1 MSKVSVIV
9 AAYNAEKFIGK
20 CLASLES
27 QTHKDI
33 EVVVADDGS
42 TDNTVAVVSRFVDRD
57 CRFRL
62 VRLRENAGQ
71 AVARNKALALCSGDI
86 ITFLDSDD
94 WFAPNSLE
102 LLCATFDSHPQADCV
117 LFDCVMVGE
126 DGSQKSYEGKSFVTM
141 SGHEA
146 ILSSLTWSIHGV
158 YAARAWL
165 YKQVPY
171 DDSCRCY
178 SDDNTTHIH
187 YYLSKEVVQ
196 SDAQYFYLQ
205 HSGSA
210 TNKPSV
216 LRMQYL
222 LAADS
227 LRTQLRQLGCSR
239 EILSLQETQRWRIVV
254 DGYFFYFKHRSQ
266 LTADERS
273 YCLSIIRQSWA
284 TADSGMID
292 KRLRRRLGFVPL
304 LFSWSLFR
312 IEEEIYFR
320 LRRLFGR

>member
-9 AAYNAEKFIGK
+9 AAYNAEAWIGK

-27 QTHKDI
+27 QTLKDWEAI
-33 EVVVADDGS
+33 VVDDGS
-42 TDNTVAVVSRFVDRD
+42 TDNTSAVVSRFADSD

-62 VRLRENAGQ
+62 VRLETNGGQ
-71 AVARNKALALCSGDI
+71 AVARNKALALCSGEI

-94 WFAPNSLE
+94 WFATDSLE
-102 LLCATFDSHPQADCV
+102 ILCATFDAHPSADCV
-117 LFDCVMVGE
+117 LFRCILVGE
-126 DGSQKSYEGKSFVTM
+126 DGSQRPYGGTSFVSM
-141 SGHEA
+141 SGREA
-146 ILSSLTWSIHGV
+146 ILSSLTWRIHGV

-165 YKQVPY
+165 YRQVPY

-196 SDAQYFYLQ
+196 SDAPYFYLQ
-205 HSGSA
+205 HSASA
-210 TNKPSV
+210 TRKPSL

-227 LRTQLRQLGCSR
+227 LRSQLRLLGCSR

-254 DGYFFYFKHRSQ
+254 DGYFFYFTHRAQ
-266 LTADERS
+266 LTADERT
-273 YCLSIIRQSWA
+273 YCLSTVRQSWQ
-284 TADSGMID
+284 TADSSMID
-292 KRLRRRLGFVPL
+292 KRLRRRLGYVPL
-304 LFSWSLFR
+304 RFSWRLFR
-312 IEEEIYFR
+312 IEEEIYFG
-320 LRRLFGR
+320 LRRLMRR